1 VARLR
6 SALID
11 LHCHILPALD
21 DGAIDLE
28 DSVAMARQAQ
38 EDGIEIV
45 CATPHIRPD
54 HTVRLDELPGRV
66 AAVNEEL
73 ERRGVLTRI
82 TTGGELAELHLP
94 QVDDEELTAVSLG
107 GGGLYL
113 LVEPKPGPLS
123 SSLVKVVEQLAE
135 RGFRSIIAHPERH
148 PGADFYD
155 QLATLVERGALVQA
169 TAALIAD
176 GPAAPTLLDL
186 AGHGLVHLLASDAH
200 SSHGGRPVRL
210 SLGLAR
216 LAEVGRT
223 ASHLNWIAADG
234 PAAIL
239 KGEPA
244 VPPFSPG

>member
-1 VARLR
+1 MTA
-6 SALID
+6 ALID

-38 EDGIEIV
+38 EDGIGTV

-54 HTVRLDELPGRV
+54 HQVRLDELPARV

-73 ERRGVLTRI
+73 ERRGVLTRVA
-82 TTGGELAELHLP
+82 TGGEVAELHLP
-94 QVDDEELTAVSLG
+94 ELDDEELTSVSLG

-113 LVEPKPGPLS
+113 LMEPKPGPLS
-123 SSLVKVVEQLAE
+123 SSLVEVVEELAE

-148 PGADFYD
+148 AGADFHD

-169 TAALIAD
+169 TAALVAD

-200 SSHGGRPVRL
+200 SSHAGRPVRL

-216 LAEVGRT
+216 LAEVPRT
-223 ASHLNWIAADG
+223 KSHLSWIATDG

-239 KGEPA
+239 EGELA
-244 VPPFSPG
+244 VPPFSPS